1 MDKINKS
8 RIPKKKA
15 KNNPDAMLCDSC
27 DRYFY
32 SGWMQKTKDGNYC
45 GPCNSLTVR
54 TQLIRD
60 KVNEEE
66 VEKMAR
72 ALLNAPPK
80 KKSRSRKKK

>member
-1 MDKINKS
+1 
-8 RIPKKKA
+8 
-15 KNNPDAMLCDSC
+15 
-27 DRYFY
+27 
-32 SGWMQKTKDGNYC
+32 MQKTKDGNYC
-45 GPCNSLTVR
+45 GSCSSLTVR
-54 TQLIRD
+54 AQLIKD

>member
-15 KNNPDAMLCDSC
+15 KNEPDAVLCDSC
-27 DRYFY
+27 DFY
-32 SGWMQKTKDGNYC
+32 YYSRWIQKRKDGNYC
-45 GPCNSLTVR
+45 GSCSSLTVR
-54 TQLIRD
+54 AQIIRN

-66 VEKMAR
+66 VEKIAR

-80 KKSRSRKKK
+80 KKSKSRKKK